1 MKRITAR
8 EIALSGI
15 AAAFAVIAVV
25 LSRFVAVMTLT
36 FLALSSVAL
45 TLPLMR
51 DSVRGAVFAYLAT
64 VGLGFLFVQY
74 IGVMPF
80 VIIFGPYPILNYYL
94 RKYLKKRWIILPIE
108 IAFANLSFLACYYAI
123 GLTLADFPIVDSLPD
138 WGKYLLIYG
147 TLTLIF
153 IVFHFA
159 FCALYDFLKQRL
171 SKVINE

>member
-123 GLTLADFPIVDSLPD
+123 GLTLADFPIVDALPD
-138 WGKYLLIYG
+138 WGKYLLIYVV
-147 TLTLIF
+147 LSVAF
-153 IVFHFA
+153 IVFDTA
-159 FCALYDFLKQRL
+159 YGRLYDFLSERFGGKLQ
-171 SKVINE
+171 S